1 MGSMRPTPTP
11 STQQATQS
19 PEGMDTVSSLDL
31 LTVEQSA
38 EFLHVSTSTIRTYMR
53 GGRLKGYRIAGRRK
67 LLIPR
72 TALMALL
79 QPTD

>member
-1 MGSMRPTPTP
+1 MPRLSNEEEVPPSQNSIDEQNPT
-11 STQQATQS
+11 
-19 PEGMDTVSSLDL
+19 LDL

-53 GGRLKGYRIAGRRK
+53 CGRLKGYRIAGRRK

-72 TALMALL
+72 AGLMALL
-79 QPTD
+79 QPTN